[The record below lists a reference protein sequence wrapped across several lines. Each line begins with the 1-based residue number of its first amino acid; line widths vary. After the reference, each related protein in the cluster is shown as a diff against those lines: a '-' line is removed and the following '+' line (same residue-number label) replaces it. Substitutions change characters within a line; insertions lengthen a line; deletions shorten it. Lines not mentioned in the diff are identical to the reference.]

1 MKLYSY
7 STDGEEFKSYIGD
20 TSRRGTIF
28 DAIALE
34 TLRDGDRITLRE
46 LDSETDEV
54 YDEEIDIDVDMM
66 DAFRKHGW

>member
-7 STDGEEFKSYIGD
+7 STDGDEFKSYIGD
-20 TSRRGTIF
+20 TSRRGTIY

-34 TLRDGDRITLRE
+34 GLRDGDRFTLRE

-54 YDEEIDIDVDMM
+54 WDDEIDVDEDMM
-66 DAFRKHGW
+66 DEFRKHGM